1 MATAPAQ
8 SVAIGVDLVRPG
20 LYVRA
25 LDRPWI
31 ETPFVFQG
39 FRIVGEAE
47 IEALR
52 TYCNHVYI
60 DLGRSEPSAAEHV
73 LAAGGRRPVRAE
85 QFSGGPEMAGNS
97 EVDAPAEADAPMP
110 ARTREVPDS
119 PLFVARTY
127 PDRELFRPRVNL
139 AANRRMRAHRAVIDA
154 LARVRQD
161 QVVDVGG
168 ASRAVSR
175 MARLVADD
183 PTASLWLTRMQVH
196 GDYTST
202 HAVNAC
208 VLALAFGHYL
218 GLEDEALE
226 RLGLGTLLMD
236 IGRSTLPSG
245 LLDKQRRLSETEWA
259 FVKRHVAN
267 GVRLL
272 SRAGVPSDALDVVRM
287 HHERIRGH
295 GYPKGL
301 SGERIP
307 WTALIAGLADSY
319 DAMLRRRPYR
329 EAHEPD
335 EALRIL
341 YEQAD
346 ATFGRDLVESFIRY
360 LGAYP
365 VGTLVELD
373 NRTVG
378 VVVGNRPGAGLW
390 PTVLL
395 LRNADRRPFQ
405 KRLLLNLAAANQQ
418 DTRVQARSV
427 RRTLQPREANV
438 HVGRV
443 VATEFG
449 MAAGY

>member
-8 SVAIGVDLVRPG
+8 SVAIGVDLVQPG

-25 LDRPWI
+25 LDRPWV

-39 FRIVGEAE
+39 FRIVGESE

-52 TYCNHVYI
+52 TYCNYVYI
-60 DLGRSEPSAAEHV
+60 DLGRSDPGAAEAV
-73 LAAGGRRPVRAE
+73 LAADRRRPVRAE
-85 QFSGGPEMAGNS
+85 HFTADPDDASNS
-97 EVDAPAEADAPMP
+97 EVDGPLPEMVERA
-110 ARTREVPDS
+110 REVPDS
-119 PLFVARTY
+119 PLFVGRAY
-127 PDRELFRPRVNL
+127 PDREAFRPRVNL
-139 AANRRMRAHRAVIDA
+139 AANRRLRVQSAVTDA
-154 LARVRQD
+154 IARVRRD
-161 QVVDVGG
+161 QVVDVGS

-175 MARLVADD
+175 MAQLVSDD
-183 PTASLWLTRMQVH
+183 PTASLWLTRMQAH
-196 GDYTST
+196 GDYTTS
-202 HAVNAC
+202 HAVNCC
-208 VLALAFGHYL
+208 VLALAFGQYL
-218 GLEDEALE
+218 GLEEDAL
-226 RLGLGTLLMD
+226 RNLGLGTLLMD
-236 IGRSTLPSG
+236 VGRVTMPHG
-245 LLDKQRRLSETEWA
+245 LLAKERRLSATEWA

-272 SRAGVPSDALDVVRM
+272 GRSSLPGDALDIVRM
-287 HHERIRGH
+287 HHERVRGT

-301 SGERIP
+301 VGDRIP
-307 WTALIAGLADSY
+307 WTALMAGLVDSY

-329 EAHEPD
+329 DAYEPD
-335 EALRIL
+335 AALQVL

-373 NRTVG
+373 NRAIG

-395 LRNADRRPFQ
+395 VRNADRRPFG
-405 KRLLLNLAAANQQ
+405 KRLLLNLAAANEQGS
-418 DTRVQARSV
+418 RAPARSV
-427 RRTLQPREANV
+427 RRTLSPREANV
-438 HVGRV
+438 HVGKV

-449 MAAGY
+449 MAEGY

>member
-8 SVAIGVDLVRPG
+8 SVAIGVNLVRPG

-25 LDRPWI
+25 LDRPWV

-39 FRIVGEAE
+39 FRIVGESE

-52 TYCNHVYI
+52 TYCDYVYI
-60 DLGRSEPSAAEHV
+60 DLGRSDPAAAEQV
-73 LAAGGRRPVRAE
+73 LAANGRRPMRAE
-85 QFSGGPEMAGNS
+85 HFTGGAEAASNS
-97 EVDAPAEADAPMP
+97 EVATPASVQ
-110 ARTREVPDS
+110 AREIPDS
-119 PLFVARTY
+119 PLFVPRLH
-127 PDRELFRPRVNL
+127 PDRESFRPRVNI
-139 AANRRMRAHRAVIDA
+139 AANRRMRAHRAIVDA

-161 QVVDVGG
+161 QVVDVGSAG
-168 ASRAVSR
+168 KAVTR
-175 MARLVADD
+175 MAQLVADD
-183 PTASLWLTRMQVH
+183 PTASLWLTQMQTH
-196 GDYTST
+196 GDYTAT
-202 HAVNAC
+202 HAVNSC

-218 GLEDEALE
+218 GLEGAALQ
-226 RLGLGTLLMD
+226 RVGLGTLLMD
-236 IGRSTLPSG
+236 VGRITLPRG
-245 LLDKQRRLSETEWA
+245 LLAKQRRLSATEWA
-259 FVKRHVAN
+259 FVKRHVPN

-272 SRAGVPSDALDVVRM
+272 GRAALPADALDIVRM
-287 HHERIRGH
+287 HHERISGH

-301 SGERIP
+301 AGDRIP
-307 WTALIAGLADSY
+307 WTALLAGLVDSY

-329 EAHEPD
+329 EAYGPD
-335 EALRIL
+335 EALKLL

-365 VGTLVELD
+365 VGTIVELD
-373 NRTVG
+373 NRAIG

-395 LRNADRRPFQ
+395 VRNADRRPFG

-418 DTRVQARSV
+418 DARGAGARSV
-427 RRTLQPREANV
+427 QRTLHPRDANV
-438 HVGRV
+438 HVGRL

-449 MAAGY
+449 MGESA